1 MDTCRSSNNAN
12 PMLICMSIVT
22 SADMPW
28 TNMLSTGDYLAQV
41 MRCISPSGLPDALH
55 VYALHCICHYLAHLR
70 L

>member
-1 MDTCRSSNNAN
+1 
-12 PMLICMSIVT
+12 MSIVT

-55 VYALHCICHYLAHLR
+55 VYALHCICHYLAHLM